1 LEILKVLEAAK
12 RNRMGS
18 GIKTDLQIGMDK
30 LQIIYGDE
38 ALYNKF
44 SPAFRHIE
52 IDCCA
57 PSSMELSSAVSAF
70 SVYVESQATFD
81 TSSLMKEV
89 KNQSGLDNKI
99 VTYNQGESHLLYNP
113 VSGFLSIVDMDAG
126 IGLYIVADMAAI
138 PYFELAAPMR
148 MILHWW
154 CESHG
159 KVLIHAAAVGW
170 DNKAVLLCGPGG
182 SGKSTT
188 ALLCALGGMAY
199 LGDDYVV
206 IENRSVDGLA
216 KAGQKLEEP
225 FIISIYN
232 SAKFRWDMLARIPEM
247 KDRHDNEPEE
257 DDKGF
262 LFLDRYEG
270 VEVARAMPLKA
281 ILVPKVA
288 LLQKTVF
295 SDILPSRALLSL
307 ASSTVFQMPGSG
319 QATLRRSAEIL
330 RQLPAYGMALSSHNE
345 EITHAMKD
353 FILQLD

>member
-1 LEILKVLEAAK
+1 
-12 RNRMGS
+12 
-18 GIKTDLQIGMDK
+18 
-30 LQIIYGDE
+30 
-38 ALYNKF
+38 
-44 SPAFRHIE
+44 
-52 IDCCA
+52 
-57 PSSMELSSAVSAF
+57 
-70 SVYVESQATFD
+70 
-81 TSSLMKEV
+81 
-89 KNQSGLDNKI
+89 
-99 VTYNQGESHLLYNP
+99 
-113 VSGFLSIVDMDAG
+113 
-126 IGLYIVADMAAI
+126 
-138 PYFELAAPMR
+138 
-148 MILHWW
+148 
-154 CESHG
+154 
-159 KVLIHAAAVGW
+159 VLIHAAAVGW

-206 IENRSVDGLA
+206 IENRSVDELA
-216 KAGQKLEEP
+216 KAGQKLEHP
-225 FIISIYN
+225 FVISVYN

-247 KDRHDNEPEE
+247 KDRHANRPEE

-270 VEVARAMPLKA
+270 VEVARAIPLKA

-288 LLQKTVF
+288 LLQKTAF

-345 EITHAMKD
+345 EIIHAMKD